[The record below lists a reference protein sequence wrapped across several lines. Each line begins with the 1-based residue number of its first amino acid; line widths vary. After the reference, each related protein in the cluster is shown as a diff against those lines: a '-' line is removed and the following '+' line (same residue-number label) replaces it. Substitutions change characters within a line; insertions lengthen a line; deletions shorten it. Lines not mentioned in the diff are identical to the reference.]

1 MSIVCDI
8 IVAYILVIFARIVL
22 SWLPISPDSPVA
34 TVSSFIH
41 RITEPLMGPLRR
53 ALPPLRMG
61 NMMMDLSPIVLLF
74 VLQFVVL
81 GIFCRA

>member
-1 MSIVCDI
+1 MDIVCKL
-8 IVAYILVIFARIVL
+8 IVVYILVIFARIVL
-22 SWLPISPDSPVA
+22 SWLPIAPDSPVA
-34 TVSSFIH
+34 TVNSFIY

-61 NMMMDLSPIVLLF
+61 NMMMDLSPIILLF

-81 GIFCRA
+81 GIFCQG

>member
-1 MSIVCDI
+1 MGILCNLV
-8 IVAYILVIFARIVL
+8 VAYILVIFARIVL
-22 SWLPISPDSPVA
+22 SWLPIAPDSPVA
-34 TVSSFIH
+34 TVSSFIY

-61 NMMMDLSPIVLLF
+61 NMMMDLSPIILVF

-81 GIFCRA
+81 GIVC